1 MSERL
6 KKSAIE
12 KASDIER
19 TSECMF
25 YDMILAD
32 NSYEIKVI
40 SLCRDIRPIS
50 RTCYSFVRGWNEPR
64 PLGDFSQIPSWRNSS
79 AGTIGFG
86 RVLPGIECFVGSL
99 VWRPRRDLAVHEGGW
114 FMTRTEPSKPDYERV
129 PMSLPHSRGISARLN
144 PSDSPIASLYKFKYN
159 SYGEEEEERVKTNWF
174 GFYHV
179 RTRYATWSDN
189 RAIIQM
195 LSRA

>member
-50 RTCYSFVRGWNEPR
+50 RTCYSFVRG
-64 PLGDFSQIPSWRNSS
+64 
-79 AGTIGFG
+79 
-86 RVLPGIECFVGSL
+86 
-99 VWRPRRDLAVHEGGW
+99 
-114 FMTRTEPSKPDYERV
+114 
-129 PMSLPHSRGISARLN
+129 
-144 PSDSPIASLYKFKYN
+144 
-159 SYGEEEEERVKTNWF
+159 
-174 GFYHV
+174 
-179 RTRYATWSDN
+179 
-189 RAIIQM
+189 
-195 LSRA
+195 